1 MDHLIDATAQGY
13 AALAGAAVQV
23 YSALA
28 AAARLAYAALA
39 AAGPFAVVAC
49 LAACVVLAEAFNK
62 LERTD
67 VLACGLTARER
78 VVEALKALAWGLM
91 ALGAAGTL
99 VLPLSANLPPDLREL
114 ASACVLVGFAVLI
127 VRTRVKETLPGQAG
141 KAESDDFTQ
150 TQIIRRR

>member
-1 MDHLIDATAQGY
+1 MDYL
-13 AALAGAAVQV
+13 LN
-23 YSALA
+23 A
-28 AAARLAYAALA
+28 AAQAWAALA
-39 AAGPFAVVAC
+39 AAGAYAVVAW
-49 LAACVVLAEAFNK
+49 LAACVVMAEALNK

-67 VLACGLTARER
+67 VLACGLTPRER
-78 VVEALKALAWGLM
+78 VVEALKALAWLLM
-91 ALGAAGTL
+91 ALGAGGTL
-99 VLPLSANLPPDLREL
+99 VLPLFASLPANLREL